1 MKMKKLICMML
12 AAALSM
18 TMLAGCGG
26 SGSQGGGKSG
36 EEKEVYTLRIATH
49 YNQEHL
55 GYASLTR
62 IKEELES
69 KSDGRLDV
77 TLYPSSQLGELYS
90 LPGQRLCFHGGCL
103 RAGLLLL
110 Q

>member
-77 TLYPSSQLGELYS
+77 TLYPSSQLGDYTLTFQELS
-90 LPGQRLCFHGGCL
+90 EGTVDMALIPIPS
-103 RAGLLLL
+103 
-110 Q
+110 